1 MITDLHALLDGWEYE
16 PGKIS
21 VRKIIGR
28 DGREKIQTRVDLG
41 LLQCEADGRPDGQ
54 RPQGCESLLEYYRKR
69 LRDHTA
75 RCGSDEGFSIPTEG
89 CRDLRNEANL
99 YYQRYLALFV
109 LGEFEKVIRD
119 TQRNLDVTDLCGNY
133 GETEEDRRTLESQR
147 AYVRMMNIRACAYLA
162 LGKSDYESALRII
175 DEGIDE
181 IRMLAV
187 EESDCP
193 YGEEEVPELVVLRK
207 FREDIFGRMPSD
219 APSKIRWELEQ
230 AVAAEQ
236 YEKAAE
242 LRDRLASVG
251 AAARD

>member
-21 VRKIIGR
+21 VRKIIGQ

-41 LLQCEADGRPDGQ
+41 LLQCEAAGRPDGQ
-54 RPQGCESLLEYYRKR
+54 KPEGCESLLEYYRRK
-69 LRDHTA
+69 LEDHVA
-75 RCGSDEGFSIPTEG
+75 RCGSDEGFFVPTEG

-119 TQRNLDVTDLCGNY
+119 TERNLEVTDFCASY
-133 GETEEDRRTLESQR
+133 GETEEDRRSLESQR
-147 AYVRMMNIRACAYLA
+147 AYVRMMNIRARAYAA
-162 LGKSDYESALRII
+162 LGRSDYEAALKLI
-175 DEGIDE
+175 DDG
-181 IRMLAV
+181 L
-187 EESDCP
+187 
-193 YGEEEVPELVVLRK
+193 EEVALLAEDEDFGDEEPPEIMVLRK
-207 FREDIFGRMPSD
+207 FREDIFGRMPTD

-236 YEKAAE
+236 YERAAE
-242 LRDRLASVG
+242 LRDRLA
-251 AAARD
+251 ATDALPRD